1 MGSKL
6 AMVILYKSLCV
17 NQRKMIKELTGKEI
31 KNTKSIKG
39 GFKPPRAMTQ
49 KVKNSTSTELA
60 DS

>member
-1 MGSKL
+1 
-6 AMVILYKSLCV
+6 
-17 NQRKMIKELTGKEI
+17 MIKELTGKEI